1 MEIVIYSVINTI
13 VTVGLVLVAAILFL
27 KFYLKEKGKIIRKPQ
42 ENIAVPEEHKII
54 LPLRLQAYERLVLF
68 LERINPNNLIMRMN
82 RPEMS
87 ASQFQ
92 SLLVKTVREE
102 FEYNLSQQ
110 LYVSS
115 TSWELIRN
123 AKEETINLI
132 NQASSKVD
140 ENASSS
146 ALVREIFDQFLG
158 KEKSS
163 VEKALEE
170 IKQEIRGSF

>member
-1 MEIVIYSVINTI
+1 MEIILYSLINTI
-13 VTVGLVLVAAILFL
+13 VTVGLVLVAAILFFR
-27 KFYLKEKGKIIRKPQ
+27 FYLKEKGRMIPKPQ
-42 ENIAVPEEHKII
+42 EHILVPEEHKVI

-82 RPEMS
+82 RPELT

-92 SLLVKTVREE
+92 SLLVKTVRDE

-110 LYVSS
+110 LYISS
-115 TSWELIRN
+115 TAWEQIRN

-140 ENASSS
+140 ENAPSSE
-146 ALVREIFDQFLG
+146 LVREIFNEFLG
-158 KEKSS
+158 KDKPS
-163 VEKALEE
+163 VENALEE
-170 IKQEIRGSF
+170 IKQEIRKSF